1 MGCTLTALAFAG
13 YEKLIPATA
22 AELKAVSDHK
32 ARVKRGNDRAANKR
46 STPQESWVNR
56 LGYHSIV
63 SNYTGG
69 NRVSRLSGSSINRN
83 KKDREKFA
91 VLGINGGQRSAIEY
105 VKKSGQRSVLPAW
118 VMPGL
123 LTADQVEQVRNGKR
137 VPAARERDIHKIHQL
152 SQRSKGIVRAR
163 CAAFYRAAGG
173 RKTFLTLGFINDV
186 TDAGGIAILN
196 KFLTALREKF
206 KDLQYIWVAERQTKT
221 TGRIHFHLIVN
232 KWLPVVKYNALWV
245 LQQYNAGIVHE
256 KLSLHEVH
264 YYTARGELQKH
275 LSPMDVRKVRNVRQL
290 SQYLT
295 KYITKG
301 NSAGGFGCAAWH
313 CSREVSKLFLR
324 TIVGWEVVAL
334 AKSDENARFNPQ
346 TGEYYG
352 PPTYTAGRQGNSVGF
367 LYVVYHLNRPERFL
381 CYLREMEQINK
392 WIIDRTTDT
401 QTVIEYLDG
410 IPFPEELICL
420 N

>member
-1 MGCTLTALAFAG
+1 MNALAFAG
-13 YEKLIPATA
+13 YEKIVPVDYKKKADSG
-22 AELKAVSDHK
+22 LKPLKLNHSR
-32 ARVKRGNDRAANKR
+32 RVR
-46 STPQESWVNR
+46 PESEKWVNR

-69 NRVSRLSGSSINRN
+69 NTVNRLSGSSINRAA
-83 KKDREKFA
+83 RERAKLEKA
-91 VLGINGGQRSAIEY
+91 SLGGGELQALEY
-105 VKKSGQRSVLPAW
+105 VKRAGLREIIPAW
-118 VMPGL
+118 VCPGIF
-123 LTADQVEQVRNGKR
+123 TADQVEQVRNGKR
-137 VPAARERDIHKIHQL
+137 VSGPYGKRGDALRVL
-152 SQRSKGIVRAR
+152 SQRSKGVVRAR

-245 LQQYNAGIVHE
+245 LQQYNAGIIHE

-301 NSAGGFGCAAWH
+301 DNKGGFGCAAWH

-334 AKSDENARFNPQ
+334 AKSDENARFNPA

-367 LYVVYHLNRPERFL
+367 LYMVYHLNQPARFL

-392 WIIDRTTDT
+392 WIIGRDIGAGDVMDYISREFP
-401 QTVIEYLDG
+401 EYL
-410 IPFPEELICL
+410 FCQS
-420 N
+420 